1 MIIIKKIVLILF
13 VVILAFG
20 FIIIY
25 PVLFQEGNP
34 LPILKGIAKLSFN
47 EDEIVKISD
56 SPQRYISKTDRGKSP
71 IIDLMSQESWE
82 FEDQMGSGYIFYK
95 NGNRKNV
102 SSVQYT
108 KKYIIWELPN
118 DTSSLE

>member
-1 MIIIKKIVLILF
+1 MKKIVLILF
-13 VVILAFG
+13 VVVLFFG

-25 PVLFQEGNP
+25 PILFQEGNP
-34 LPILKGIAKLSFN
+34 FSILKGIAELSFN

-56 SPQRYISKTDRGKSP
+56 EPQRYITKTDTGKSP
-71 IIDLMSQESWE
+71 IIDLMGQESWD

-95 NGNRKNV
+95 EGNRKNV

-108 KKYIIWELPN
+108 KRYIIWELPN

>member
-13 VVILAFG
+13 VVVLAFG
-20 FIIIY
+20 LIIIY

-34 LPILKGIAKLSFN
+34 LPILKGIAKLSFD

-56 SPQRYISKTDRGKSP
+56 NPQRYISKTDTGKSP

-118 DTSSLE
+118 ETSSLE